1 MQMLPV
7 GEIYTIGGVSVGE
20 DKRYEIYK
28 VTDREYKV
36 SVYELMIRLYVD
48 YVESPEEVLRIIET
62 N

>member
-1 MQMLPV
+1 MLPV

-20 DKRYEIYK
+20 DKRYEIHK

-36 SVYELMIRLYVD
+36 SVFELMIRLYVD

>member
-1 MQMLPV
+1 M
-7 GEIYTIGGVSVGE
+7 GE
-20 DKRYEIYK
+20 DKRYEIHK

-36 SVYELMIRLYVD
+36 SVFELMIRLYVD

>member
-1 MQMLPV
+1 MLPV

-20 DKRYEIYK
+20 DKRYEIHK

-48 YVESPEEVLRIIET
+48 YVESPE
-62 N
+62 